1 MVWREV
7 FDLFRDCSF
16 QTQEREMFVEYN
28 LQPKLT
34 VNQLVVQLVNF
45 GNKNEN
51 NQGVPVHTHG
61 VVFKHQSEELSCETG
76 FFILL
81 HPRYINARYNSYSR
95 EMIYLKYL
103 IWKMNSIFI
112 WLNSGIIM
120 IYEAKLFH
128 LRHQKTKLFE
138 QEGDRAGYKDRYCN
152 GS

>member
-61 VVFKHQSEELSCETG
+61 VVFKHQSEEQSVMWNW
-76 FFILL
+76 IL
-81 HPRYINARYNSYSR
+81 YSIASK
-95 EMIYLKYL
+95 IYQC
-103 IWKMNSIFI
+103 SV
-112 WLNSGIIM
+112 
-120 IYEAKLFH
+120 
-128 LRHQKTKLFE
+128 
-138 QEGDRAGYKDRYCN
+138 
-152 GS
+152 